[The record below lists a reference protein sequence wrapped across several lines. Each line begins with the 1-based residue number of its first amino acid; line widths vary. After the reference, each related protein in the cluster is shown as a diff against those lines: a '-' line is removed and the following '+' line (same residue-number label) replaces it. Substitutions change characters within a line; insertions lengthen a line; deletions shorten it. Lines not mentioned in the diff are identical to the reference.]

1 MLGSRRRLGRGG
13 DCAVGGGGERAAE
26 GCIVVAFVY

>member
-13 DCAVGGGGERAAE
+13 EGREGTAQLRGESERRR
-26 GCIVVAFVY
+26 GVL